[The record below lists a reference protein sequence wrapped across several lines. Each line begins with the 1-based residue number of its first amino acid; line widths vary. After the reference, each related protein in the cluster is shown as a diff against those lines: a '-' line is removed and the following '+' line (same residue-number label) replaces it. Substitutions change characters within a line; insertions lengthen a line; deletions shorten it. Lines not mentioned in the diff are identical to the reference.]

1 MQFRI
6 GVNLG
11 DVIEQDDGTIYGDGV
26 NIAARLESLALA
38 GGVTLSGQVRDFI
51 EGKIDASIDF
61 IGEHQ
66 VKKVVRP
73 VQVYQIESSAAGG
86 ADSSI
91 KAHNPVHR
99 ELPERPSIAVLPF
112 TNMSDNRDEAYFAD
126 GISEDIITELS
137 WFQELIVVARNS
149 TFMYK
154 DQAVNIQ
161 EVGTELNVR
170 CVLEGSVRKSG
181 DQVRVTA
188 QLVEAVTAHH
198 LWAERYDRRL
208 EDVFAVQDELT
219 GKIVA
224 TLIDKMHDSERRR
237 ARSDSDTED
246 LKAYQLVLRGRE
258 HWYRFTKQDN
268 AAARKLYEEAIAL
281 DPDYGRAYA
290 SLAWT
295 YITAY
300 NEYWAD
306 DPQAALDKA
315 LQSRAARGRR

>member
-1 MQFRI
+1 
-6 GVNLG
+6 
-11 DVIEQDDGTIYGDGV
+11 
-26 NIAARLESLALA
+26 
-38 GGVTLSGQVRDFI
+38 
-51 EGKIDASIDF
+51 
-61 IGEHQ
+61 
-66 VKKVVRP
+66 
-73 VQVYQIESSAAGG
+73 
-86 ADSSI
+86 
-91 KAHNPVHR
+91 
-99 ELPERPSIAVLPF
+99 
-112 TNMSDNRDEAYFAD
+112 MSDNRDEAYFAD

-137 WFQELIVVARNS
+137 RFQELIVVARNS

-170 CVLEGSVRKSG
+170 YALEGSVRKSG

-268 AAARKLYEEAIAL
+268 AAAGNCMRKRSHSIPTTDAPTLVSL
-281 DPDYGRAYA
+281 GRT
-290 SLAWT
+290 SRR
-295 YITAY
+295 IT
-300 NEYWAD
+300 NIG
-306 DPQAALDKA
+306 PTT
-315 LQSRAARGRR
+315 RRLLWIRH